1 MFHGREEGEKSC
13 VPGRGMI
20 VQRTES
26 SSGGCGG
33 GSSRERGGGLRRVD
47 ADPTQGAGP

>member
-33 GSSRERGGGLRRVD
+33 EVAEKGVV
-47 ADPTQGAGP
+47 A